1 MSDISFFHLSSRT
14 ENPPPYQSQ
23 GSLQRSPESDR
34 DSLDDYGE
42 GPQFNED
49 GSFIGEYG
57 DEKKNAPDEKDDS
70 ALATFVWVLRM
81 LCSSCGILTFS
92 DPRIGL
98 SHGEESCI
106 TGTTYFFA
114 FFRRAE
120 ASAKRGRSARQARRE
135 KAPKYIY
142 IYFLNIF
149 PRLPSSRL
157 SFCARFVLLLTK
169 KREKLAP
176 LLQANVDVS
185 H

>member
-70 ALATFVWVLRM
+70 ALATFV
-81 LCSSCGILTFS
+81 
-92 DPRIGL
+92 
-98 SHGEESCI
+98 
-106 TGTTYFFA
+106 
-114 FFRRAE
+114 
-120 ASAKRGRSARQARRE
+120 
-135 KAPKYIY
+135 
-142 IYFLNIF
+142 
-149 PRLPSSRL
+149 
-157 SFCARFVLLLTK
+157 
-169 KREKLAP
+169 
-176 LLQANVDVS
+176 
-185 H
+185 